1 MTEGR
6 SNGRRRGPTSAT
18 RRGFLA
24 LAGAASLAGCNEFGL
39 SSEDE
44 PPKIDGEAFAD
55 ALSADP
61 PTVAETLPVDVEQSH
76 LDASADHARDLLSS
90 VPAPFDDEEIPNGA
104 IRDELS
110 RRYEDA
116 SAELDD
122 ARDAPTDAETM
133 VRLRDARGNAR
144 GVAAGW
150 EAIDDG
156 LTRADVL
163 DTVPDLRDDIDAFRH
178 QWRYVGSEPVRTV
191 LAHGQVEELVAYAV
205 GRSRGAAERSRAMPE
220 DPTTVAELAGRIGE
234 ARAALDDAEY
244 VFERYADSLDDPR
257 DVRDGLQAAGE
268 DLTATLDDR
277 RASLPDGDPGDA
289 SSFVDRDIEGTP
301 VAVALEDLY
310 RGFEYADGI
319 DEERATGRR
328 ASVVLSAHE
337 TLVRM
342 EAFESLR
349 ERVANDEHVTV
360 ESSEDVRRIRE
371 RAFEAVEEAVES
383 GDELTLRL
391 VAAISGDFEYVEDE
405 LGGYADD
412 DEVSV
417 AWLDRELG
425 LYVLIGAMARASP
438 TTSSEVKS
446 VLRERF

>member
-1 MTEGR
+1 MTDDR
-6 SNGRRRGPTSAT
+6 SSGVRRGPTSAT

-24 LAGAASLAGCNEFGL
+24 LAGAAGLAGCNGFGL

-44 PPKIDGEAFAD
+44 SPEIDGESFAD
-55 ALSADP
+55 ALSDDP
-61 PTVAETLPVDVEQSH
+61 PSVAETLPVDAEQSY
-76 LDASADHARDLLSS
+76 LDASADRARDLLSS
-90 VPAPFDDEEIPNGA
+90 VPAPFAEEEIPTGA

-122 ARDAPTDAETM
+122 ARDAPTAAETM
-133 VRLRDARGNAR
+133 TRLRDARGNAR

-163 DTVPDLRDDIDAFRH
+163 ETVPDLRDDIDAFRH
-178 QWRYVGSEPVRTV
+178 RWRYVGGEPVRAV

-205 GRSRGAAERSRAMPE
+205 GRSRGAAKRSRAMPE
-220 DPTTVAELAGRIGE
+220 DPTTVAELAGRVGE
-234 ARAALDDAEY
+234 ARAALDDGEY
-244 VFERYADSLDDPR
+244 IFERYADSLEDPR
-257 DVRDGLQAAGE
+257 DVRDGLRTAGE
-268 DLTATLDDR
+268 RLTATLDDR

-289 SSFVDRDIEGTP
+289 SSFVDRDIDGTP
-301 VAVALEDLY
+301 VASALEDLY

-342 EAFESLR
+342 ETFESLR
-349 ERVANDEHVTV
+349 ERVANDAHVTV

-371 RAFEAVEEAVES
+371 RAFEAVEEALDS
-383 GDELTLRL
+383 GDGLTHRL
-391 VAAISGDFEYVEDE
+391 VAAIGGDFEYVEDE
-405 LGGYADD
+405 LRRYADD

-438 TTSSEVKS
+438 TASSDVAD